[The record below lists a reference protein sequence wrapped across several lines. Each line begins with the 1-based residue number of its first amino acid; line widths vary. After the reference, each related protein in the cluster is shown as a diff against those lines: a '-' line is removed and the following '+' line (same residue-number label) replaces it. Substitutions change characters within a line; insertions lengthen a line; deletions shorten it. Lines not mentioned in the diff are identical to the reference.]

1 MNYRKQHLAGIT
13 IIEVLFSVGIIV
25 TGLLGVASLIV
36 IAGAY
41 MTQGL
46 EADAMSNAGL
56 NAIAEF
62 DTRKMRRPDSLL
74 WHNPSTN
81 SFTSVL
87 SSNLYGPGVD
97 NRWGVAANDDDKNGI
112 PDNIDEAGYGD
123 DEPSPSFCID
133 PFFIAQQVVDG
144 NTNFYEANRFPG
156 IQADSNNPNGIAPWQ
171 MRRVT
176 LINPSGIANIRYPA
190 GAQNILNLFQSR
202 EIFSIKDDLA
212 FNTPAAATELPQQS
226 WITDQAT
233 ANAVSPRQTNGI
245 DDDHDGV
252 TDELDE
258 ANVKRLNAA
267 ETSWMAT
274 LTPNRNRRN
283 IAARQYE
290 PTDQYLL
297 SIVVFNNRFINYTDD
312 NAAPEKER
320 LLNITFLNRG
330 FGGGEV
336 RFSHTNPAA
345 LELRHGD
352 WVMLSANSNIGSCF
366 RWYRISYIEDETRTD
381 IDGSGTVT
389 GHYRDATL
397 KGSDWNRPEWH
408 NGTYTTHVT
417 FIPGVIGVFEKTIRM
432 ESNSLY

>member
-25 TGLLGVASLIV
+25 TGLLGVAGLIM
-36 IAGAY
+36 IAGSQ

-56 NAIAEF
+56 NAVAEF

-74 WHNPSTN
+74 WYNPSTN

-87 SSNLYGPGVD
+87 SSNLYGPGMD
-97 NRWGVAANDDDKNGI
+97 NRWGAAMTDDDNNGI
-112 PDNIDEAGYGD
+112 PDNIEEAGYGD

-144 NTNFYEANRFPG
+144 TTNIHEANRFPG
-156 IQADSNNPNGIAPWQ
+156 IQADSANPNWIAPWQ

-176 LINPSGIANIRYPA
+176 LINPSGIANIGYPA
-190 GAQNILNLFQSR
+190 GAQNIMNLLQSR
-202 EIFSIKDDLA
+202 EIFSIKDDLV
-212 FNTPAAATELPQQS
+212 FNIPTAATELPQQS

-233 ANAVSPRQTNGI
+233 ANATSPRQTNGI

-252 TDELDE
+252 VDEFDE
-258 ANVKRLNAA
+258 ASVKRLNAA

-283 IAARQYE
+283 VAARRLE

-297 SIVVFNNRFINYTDD
+297 SVVVFNNRFINYTDT
-312 NAAPEKER
+312 NADEEKER

-336 RFSHTNPAA
+336 SLSHTNSAA
-345 LELRHGD
+345 LELKHGD
-352 WVMLSANSNIGSCF
+352 WVMLSADSEIGSCF
-366 RWYRISYIEDETRTD
+366 RWYRISYIEDDTRT
-381 IDGSGTVT
+381 IVNTSGAIT
-389 GHYRDATL
+389 GYYRFATL
-397 KGSDWNRPEWH
+397 KGPDWSRPEWH
-408 NGTYTTHVT
+408 NSTYTTQVT
-417 FIPGVIGVFEKTIRM
+417 FIPGVVGVFEKTIRI
-432 ESNSLY
+432 ESTSLY